1 MHIRQIANSSLSVS
15 YYKKNNRAYYSLI
28 HNGYVIASG
37 FHYMGKFIE
46 HKKYLYVEGKVGIKL
61 VNGWLNI
68 KNLKIYDGNLKLIGY
83 PWDGIKIYSL
93 EKKLNKI
100 LAL

>member
-1 MHIRQIANSSLSVS
+1 MHIIKINNALSVS
-15 YYKKNNRAYYSLI
+15 YYRKNNRTYHSLI

-46 HKKYLYVEGKVGIKL
+46 NKKYLYVEGKYGIKP
-61 VNGWLNI
+61 VHGWLNI
-68 KNLKIYDGNLKLIGY
+68 HNLKIYDGNTKLIKY
-83 PWDGIKIYSL
+83 PWNGIKTYSL